1 MKDRTEEAVKALT
14 LVRDN
19 PEDVQVEIQEIM
31 QAIRFERETN
41 PGRYAPLWKD
51 KAIRY
56 RFCELPLYCIFRQNI
71 TRLIIG

>member
-1 MKDRTEEAVKALT
+1 MKDRTEDAVKALT

-19 PEDVQVEIQEIM
+19 PEQVQVEVQEIM
-31 QAIRFERETN
+31 QAIRFEKETN

-56 RFCELPLYCIFRQNI
+56 RFRSYPLFPG
-71 TRLIIG
+71 LK

>member
-1 MKDRTEEAVKALT
+1 MKDRTEDAVKALT

-19 PEDVQVEIQEIM
+19 PDQVQIEVQEIR
-31 QAIRFERETN
+31 QAIIFEKETN

-56 RFCELPLYCIFRQNI
+56 RFRSYPHHRNPEW
-71 TRLIIG
+71 